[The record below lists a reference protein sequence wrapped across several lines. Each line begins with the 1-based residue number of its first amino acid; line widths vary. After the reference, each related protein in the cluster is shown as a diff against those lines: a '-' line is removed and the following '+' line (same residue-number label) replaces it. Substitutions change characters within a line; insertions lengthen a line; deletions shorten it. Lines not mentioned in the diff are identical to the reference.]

1 MANKI
6 AMLSKIARRANE
18 GAEAVGEAGKSV
30 MHGEVDAS
38 PSLISKLNAMRDTL
52 APIDAR
58 AKQAAEEQAQQA
70 FINRVGSMR
79 GMFEAA
85 RNKTT
90 AAAEEVTK
98 NAETSAGPIFYG
110 TPNGPAAV
118 GEDAAKQW
126 AREDRVAK
134 AHARHVSNDAPGVL
148 YAGTSGPAMSQA
160 QMIDNARAQIRG
172 ISNFGKGTRALG
184 SDGAPITM
192 LEAGYNAVRDGDAA
206 TAKSIA
212 RHNNKVDGMKNEG
225 YDPVA
230 YSQHYE
236 TANRVRN
243 NIRESQAARAAIAKG
258 SPMPGR
264 GGGFSAFEHAQEIE
278 KDRFDSDIH
287 GRLHEALGISKKEYQ
302 AMSAEDKA
310 DIIQRARK
318 GKRAFDSEMIK
329 SGKMRSLDTSFNEW
343 FYKPGTEEIALSHK
357 LDKMGVTSDE
367 RDKYY
372 KELRDRIYAKPA
384 TSVMD
389 SPAANTRLDTGSEFG
404 GGIGKDAA
412 DNAANQFGTGGFQ
425 NMLQNAKKEAAPKLE
440 SNREVPQDIAGFGG
454 GAGSDSMN
462 SFFEDK
468 LNTKGLSN
476 ADRHKYERVRDSYHD
491 YMAEKGEL
499 EAGDVEGLSK
509 LNDKY
514 GIKADSDPAA
524 HFRQQ
529 ANSDA
534 TTMDWVYG
542 NHIPQ
547 YAAGTMLLSGAVASC
562 FSNKGKM
569 SNSEL
574 YGDNF

>member
-85 RNKTT
+85 KNKTT
-90 AAAEEVTK
+90 TAAEEVTK

-118 GEDAAKQW
+118 GEDAVKQW
-126 AREDRVAK
+126 TREDRVAK

-243 NIRESQAARAAIAKG
+243 NIRESQVARAAIAKG

-264 GGGFSAFEHAQEIE
+264 GGGFAAFEHAKEIE
-278 KDRFDSDIH
+278 KDRFDSGIH
-287 GRLHEALGISKKEYQ
+287 GRLHEALGVSKKEFQ
-302 AMSAEDKA
+302 AMSPEDKA
-310 DIIQRARK
+310 DIMNRAVK
-318 GKRAFDSEMIK
+318 GKHAFDDEMIE
-329 SGKMRSLDTSFNEW
+329 SG
-343 FYKPGTEEIALSHK
+343 
-357 LDKMGVTSDE
+357 
-367 RDKYY
+367 
-372 KELRDRIYAKPA
+372 RIRRQPYAKPA

-425 NMLQNAKKEAAPKLE
+425 NMLQNAKRDAAPKLE
-440 SNREVPQDIAGFGG
+440 SNHEVPQDIAGFGG

-476 ADRHKYERVRDSYHD
+476 ADRHKYERVRDDYHN

-499 EAGDVEGLSK
+499 EFGDAEGLSK
-509 LNDKY
+509 LNDRY

-534 TTMDWVYG
+534 TTMDWVLG
-542 NHIPQ
+542 NHVPQ
-547 YAAGTMLLSGAVASC
+547 YAAGTMLLGGAVASC